1 MKKVMVA
8 LVAGAMITALAACEK
23 GNATGSRMGNNNAV
37 NASASAVTTYT
48 DVSVVQEIF
57 PELEGIESVEYE
69 VIKHGGDDPRSVPG
83 PTDYVY
89 QGYIVLTEEAANTI
103 AASYEWQD
111 YDTDISFE
119 AVTERSGDYKL
130 DGHFTQDILKKTYSG
145 KVWFNEADKTILF
158 RAGTM

>member
-1 MKKVMVA
+1 MKKAMVA
-8 LVAGAMITALAACEK
+8 LVMGLMLTALTACEDQNTAGSRTANNSAANAGAT
-23 GNATGSRMGNNNAV
+23 V
-37 NASASAVTTYT
+37 ASTYS
-48 DVSVVQEIF
+48 DVSVVQDIF
-57 PELEGIESVEYE
+57 PNLEGIESVEYE

-103 AASYEWQD
+103 AGSYEWQD
-111 YDTDISFE
+111 FDTDISFE

>member
-23 GNATGSRMGNNNAV
+23 GNVTGSSTGNNNAV
-37 NASASAVTTYT
+37 NASASAVPTYT

-83 PTDYVY
+83 PTD
-89 QGYIVLTEEAANTI
+89 LTEEAANTI
-103 AASYEWQD
+103 AGSYEWQD